1 MQISP
6 QKPLMTQMMV
16 KKKQGKKK
24 KSCGEQN
31 KTRKISKSN
40 VQTRI
45 YLRNIGSAR
54 MKNINDLH

>member
-1 MQISP
+1 MQISS
-6 QKPLMTQMMV
+6 KTIDDTNDG